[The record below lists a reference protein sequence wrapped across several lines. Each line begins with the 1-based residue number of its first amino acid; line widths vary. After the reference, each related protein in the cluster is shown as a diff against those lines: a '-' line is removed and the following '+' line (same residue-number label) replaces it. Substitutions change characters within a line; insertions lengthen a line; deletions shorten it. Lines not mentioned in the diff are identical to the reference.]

1 MKQFEG
7 NRVEDAAMSFINVL
21 KYSDQSVDYPSF
33 ENLEE
38 WPDEVL
44 DLFKD
49 AAKNNIY
56 SELTAVLQ
64 YSQQAVQFEE
74 ISELMLGIA
83 LVEMQHSDKIRDFL
97 KKAESIQYSFMEIK
111 PLTIQIGS
119 NPTKALNEALKSEL
133 LTISKYK
140 EILALINS
148 KEKYY
153 TCSDASIVEAFLEK
167 LIADEEHH
175 VKLLREA
182 LGVEKTNKKGI
193 TVIIK

>member
-38 WPDEVL
+38 WPDGVL

-49 AAKNNIY
+49 AAMNNIY
-56 SELTAVLQ
+56 SELTAVLR

-97 KKAESIQYSFMEIK
+97 KKADSIQYSFMEIK

-153 TCSDASIVEAFLEK
+153 TRSDASIVEAFLEK

-182 LGVEKTNKKGI
+182 LGVDKGTKGV

>member
-1 MKQFEG
+1 MKPFLG

-33 ENLEE
+33 ENLDL

-44 DLFKD
+44 DMFK
-49 AAKNNIY
+49 AVAKNNVY

-64 YSQQAVQFEE
+64 YSQQAAEFES
-74 ISELMLGIA
+74 ISELMMGIA

-97 KKAESIQYSFMEIK
+97 KKADPIQSEFM
-111 PLTIQIGS
+111 TIEALIIPIGS
-119 NPTKALNEALKSEL
+119 TPKEALNEALRSEK
-133 LTISKYK
+133 LTINHYR
-140 EILALINS
+140 EILKLLNKNYS
-148 KEKYY
+148 
-153 TCSDASIVEAFLEK
+153 TCNDVSIVEAFVEK

-175 VKLLREA
+175 VKLLQEA
-182 LGVEKTNKKGI
+182 LGTDKEKSKGV